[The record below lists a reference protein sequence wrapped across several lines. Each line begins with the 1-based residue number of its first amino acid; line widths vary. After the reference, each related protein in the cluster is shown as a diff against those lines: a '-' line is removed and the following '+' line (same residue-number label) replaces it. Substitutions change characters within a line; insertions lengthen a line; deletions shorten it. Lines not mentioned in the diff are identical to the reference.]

1 MIFLKHCFSFLLKDV
16 YILFFGFL
24 SLLLLWQLLLFINRN
39 FLEFNWIRCNPS
51 KSSYTINLYK
61 MQFLDPPHKLIID
74 LQ

>member
-1 MIFLKHCFSFLLKDV
+1 DISKA
-16 YILFFGFL
+16 LFFIPFKECLHSFFLGFL
-24 SLLLLWQLLLFINRN
+24 PLLLLWQLLLFIDLN

-61 MQFLDPPHKLIID
+61 MQFLDSPHKLI